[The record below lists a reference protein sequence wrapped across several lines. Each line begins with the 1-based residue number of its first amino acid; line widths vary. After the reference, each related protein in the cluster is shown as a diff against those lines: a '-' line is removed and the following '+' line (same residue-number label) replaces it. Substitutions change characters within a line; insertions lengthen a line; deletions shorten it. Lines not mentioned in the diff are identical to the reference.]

1 MQQDLALRDLYYQVI
16 IYLGG
21 MWRHRWQAVLLA
33 WFICLAGW
41 VSVAMM
47 DDQYVSQARVKI
59 EDPRESIKDFL
70 AQDSGVMD
78 VTREARKFLN
88 SLLSRNNLLGAIS
101 KTDLAFSVNNDR
113 ETEEMLNSLR
123 AQLSVSASGG
133 SVYTIKHRHSK
144 PQITQQVVAYLV
156 DLLPRDKVNEF
167 LGGQAQAAKKFLQTQ
182 VEEYESKVSKAEQ
195 ELRAFKKKHVMILPD
210 NQGGYYERLQKFSK
224 QQENDSALV
233 VALEKRQEE
242 MERQLRDLKKK
253 KVIPKKVIVEDPID
267 ERVVTLNAKLDKL
280 FSQYYLMGGEKRPLY
295 TESHAEVI
303 AIRKAIARFEK
314 HREDEKL
321 KSFDDETES
330 DSWELEA
337 NPIFRKLKMEAS
349 AIDIEL
355 ASVKARQTTTT
366 TQIEKLKELEDV
378 IPAMENKLF
387 RLQGYLDQKKNKM
400 LKMLNKETQASE
412 TAEIEAR
419 LSRFVRFRV
428 ISRPALPRRPIG
440 PKRTMFS
447 TIVLIGAIL
456 ASTTLALF
464 LAIVRPVFD
473 SPGSLKRVLGLPV
486 LGMVSMVD
494 EGFGQNWFRSTLFF
508 IFSVVSLLVV
518 YAGLIFLA
526 PSF

>member
-1 MQQDLALRDLYYQVI
+1 
-16 IYLGG
+16 

-47 DDQYVSQARVKI
+47 EDQYVSQARVKI
-59 EDPRESIKDFL
+59 EDPRENIKDFL
-70 AQDSGVMD
+70 AKDSGVMD

-88 SLLSRNNLLGAIS
+88 GLLSRNNLLGAIS

-113 ETEEMLNSLR
+113 ETEEMLNTLR
-123 AQLSVSASGG
+123 AQLSVAASGA
-133 SVYTIKHRHSK
+133 STYTIKHRHSN

-224 QQENDSALV
+224 QQEEDQALK

-242 MERQLRDLKKK
+242 MERQLQDLKKK
-253 KVIPKKVIVEDPID
+253 QVAPKKVEVEDPID
-267 ERVVTLNAKLDKL
+267 ERVVALNAKLDKL

-314 HREDEKL
+314 QREEERSKSYDEV
-321 KSFDDETES
+321 SES
-330 DSWELEA
+330 DNWELEA
-337 NPIFRKLKMEAS
+337 NPVFRKLKMEAS

-355 ASVKARQTTTT
+355 ASVTARQATTKQ
-366 TQIEKLKELEDV
+366 QIKKLKELEDV

-400 LKMLNKETQASE
+400 LKMLNKETQATE

-419 LSRFVRFRV
+419 LSQFVRFRV
-428 ISRPALPRRPIG
+428 LSRPALPRRPVG
-440 PKRTMFS
+440 PRRTLFS
-447 TIVLIGAIL
+447 TIVLVGAVL
-456 ASTTLALF
+456 ASVTLALF

-508 IFSVVSLLVV
+508 IFSVASLLVV
-518 YAGLIFLA
+518 YAALVFLA